1 MSPSHY
7 ASISIPTRFIN
18 DVVKGWIVEEINIWN
33 FDKATEEDGVTF
45 FEDEYA
51 CQGYFQTLEEKLV
64 EAQIPFDRSSSGSG
78 ETKPEI
84 RYYRPGSIDKTIMVT
99 NDGDSY
105 IETYELKKLLNLPT
119 PTDVL
124 LKLIELLN
132 EADPA
137 VVPLEKLALEEAV

>member
-1 MSPSHY
+1 M
-7 ASISIPTRFIN
+7 
-18 DVVKGWIVEEINIWN
+18 
-33 FDKATEEDGVTF
+33 
-45 FEDEYA
+45 
-51 CQGYFQTLEEKLV
+51 

-137 VVPLEKLALEEAV
+137 VVPLENLALEEAV